1 MRLKLSETPE
11 TVIFENALKYL
22 KSGKIIAYPT
32 ETFYGLGAAYDNIEA
47 LQRLWEIKNRPSGKP
62 FPLIAADVNQL
73 DVLTSEIE
81 PEALALIGRYWP
93 GPLTILF
100 NAKPGLS
107 AYITGRDGKV
117 AVRVPG
123 SSAALRLARYVMFPV
138 TATSANISNEPPA
151 SDAQTVIDCFGDAVD
166 MIIDGGRTKGGHPST
181 IVEVFNGHISVIR
194 HGAVKL
200 VNWPE
205 FPAYMNKGQGL

>member
-11 TVIFENALKYL
+11 AVIFETALKYL

-32 ETFYGLGAAYDNIEA
+32 ETFYGLGAAYDNNEA
-47 LQRLWEIKNRPSGKP
+47 LQRLWEIKRRSSGKP

-73 DVLTSEIE
+73 GVLASEIE
-81 PEALALIGRYWP
+81 PEALALIGKYWP

-100 NAKPGLS
+100 NAKQGLS
-107 AYITGRDGKV
+107 QFITGKEGKV

-166 MIIDGGRTKGGHPST
+166 MIIDGGSTRGGRPST
-181 IVEVFNGHISVIR
+181 IVEVVNGHISVIR
-194 HGAVKL
+194 HGAV
-200 VNWPE
+200 NWPE
-205 FPAYMNKGQGL
+205 FPAYMNKVQGL